1 MHLMRSHQDLALFR
15 LCERHLSLCIR
26 NTGNK
31 VLEISGK
38 MELDAIIPCSRCLE
52 DVRTTIHLDIFR
64 KLDMKLS
71 EDDRIKALDE
81 NSYIADYT
89 LDVDGLVYDE
99 LLTVWPMKV
108 LCREDCKGICMKC
121 GKNLNEGDCG
131 CDRTVLDPRMA
142 AIRDIFRNSGN

>member
-1 MHLMRSHQDLALFR
+1 M
-15 LCERHLSLCIR
+15 
-26 NTGNK
+26 
-31 VLEISGK
+31 
-38 MELDAIIPCSRCLE
+38 DAIIPCSRCLE

>member
-1 MHLMRSHQDLALFR
+1 
-15 LCERHLSLCIR
+15 
-26 NTGNK
+26 
-31 VLEISGK
+31 

-108 LCREDCKGICMKC
+108 LCREDCQGHLHEMRQ
-121 GKNLNEGDCG
+121 E
-131 CDRTVLDPRMA
+131 PE
-142 AIRDIFRNSGN
+142 